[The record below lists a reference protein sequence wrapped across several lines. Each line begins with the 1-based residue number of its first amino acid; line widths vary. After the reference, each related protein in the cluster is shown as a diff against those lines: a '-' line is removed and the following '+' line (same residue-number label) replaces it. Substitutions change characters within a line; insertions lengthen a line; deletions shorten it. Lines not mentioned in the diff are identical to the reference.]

1 MSALEQAPILVVVAP
16 LLAALIAAAVQRWP
30 SIARLAGA
38 LASLGGLFAA
48 ALLARSNLQGQP
60 VHYEVGGWEPPWGI
74 EILVDAMN
82 APLLFMLFM
91 VATALFVGAG
101 PLAESWVGRERRSLA
116 FALLSLCLAGLAGMT
131 VAGDLFNAFVFMEI
145 SSLSAYALVALGP
158 HRSAPVAAWRY
169 LIAGTVGATF
179 YLLGV
184 GLVYAATGSLNIAD
198 LQQLV
203 PPLLEGE
210 QPLGRAARAGL
221 AFFVVG
227 LAIKGGLFPLHL
239 WLVRAYSFASP
250 LALPLLA
257 AVSTKISLYLLL
269 RVLGI
274 FGDLELHL
282 FQIFGW
288 AWVALSVVGS
298 LYASASAL
306 TARDLGSV
314 LAWSSIAQM
323 AYVSLALGFALVSG
337 HSTGLAAALIYL
349 FADGLAKGALFL
361 ALGAIATSFGSL
373 RLSECRGWARSMPW
387 TFAAFVVAA
396 LSLMGAPPTV
406 GFIAKWH
413 LFLALIGGASWGL
426 LAAVILSSLL
436 AIAYVWRLLE
446 HAVFAPAGAAAPA
459 RAPAREASWYLL
471 LPLLLLAGA
480 NLYFGLDTELQVVL
494 GTQAASS
501 MSLPH

>member
-1 MSALEQAPILVVVAP
+1 MSFLAQAPMVAVAAP
-16 LLAALIAAAVQRWP
+16 LLAALIAAAMQRWP
-30 SIARLAGA
+30 GVARLAGA
-38 LASLGGLFAA
+38 LASLVGLIAA
-48 ALLARSNLQGQP
+48 TLLARSNLDRQP
-60 VHYEVGGWEPPWGI
+60 VRYEVGGWEPPWGI
-74 EILVDAMN
+74 ELVVDAVN
-82 APLLFMLFM
+82 APLLFLLFL
-91 VATALFVGAG
+91 VATALFIAAG
-101 PLAESWVGRERRSLA
+101 SLADRWLSRERRGLG

-131 VAGDLFNAFVFMEI
+131 VTGDLFNAFVFMEI

-169 LIAGTVGATF
+169 LIAGTVGATL

-184 GLVYAATGSLNIAD
+184 GLLYAATGSLNAAD
-198 LQQLV
+198 LHSLI

-221 AFFVVG
+221 AFFAVG

-257 AVSTKISLYLLL
+257 AASTKVSLYLLL
-269 RVLGI
+269 RVLSV
-274 FGDLELHL
+274 FGGLELDI
-282 FQIFGW
+282 FQLFGW
-288 AWVALSVVGS
+288 AWVAVSVVGA
-298 LYASASAL
+298 LYASAAAL

-314 LAWSSIAQM
+314 LAWSTIAQM

-337 HSTGLAAALIYL
+337 HSSGLAAALIYL
-349 FADGLAKGALFL
+349 FADGLAKGTLFL
-361 ALGAIATSFGSL
+361 CLGAVATSFGSL
-373 RLSECRGWARSMPW
+373 RLSDCRGWARSMPW
-387 TFAAFVVAA
+387 TFAAFAVAA

-426 LAAVILSSLL
+426 LLLVALSSLL

-446 HAVFAPAGAAAPA
+446 QAVFVPAGTAAAPA
-459 RAPAREASWYLL
+459 REAPWSLL

-480 NLYFGLDTELQVVL
+480 NLYFGLDTDLQVL
-494 GTQAASS
+494 LAAYASAL
-501 MSLPH
+501 LPFPN